1 MRTFVIPL
9 IATLLLTACQ
19 EQQPTENMPEA
30 KHDTAIEHTHEKP
43 EPSANESLAEA
54 KDDTALE
61 HAKKHLDT
69 QYVCPMHPEIV
80 SDEAGSCPI
89 CGMFLVEKDKE
100 EVKE

>member
-9 IATLLLTACQ
+9 IATLLLLTACQ
-19 EQQPTENMPEA
+19 EQQPSENMPDE
-30 KHDTAIEHTHEKP
+30 KHDTATEHTHAKA
-43 EPSANESLAEA
+43 SESLAEA

>member
-9 IATLLLTACQ
+9 IATLLFLTACQ
-19 EQQPTENMPEA
+19 EQQPSENLPEA
-30 KHDTAIEHTHEKP
+30 KHDTATEPQQTKP
-43 EPSANESLAEA
+43 SERTLADA

-80 SDEAGSCPI
+80 RDQPDSCPI

-100 EVKE
+100 AKE

>member
-1 MRTFVIPL
+1 MRTIVIPL
-9 IATLLLTACQ
+9 IATLLFLTACQ
-19 EQQPTENMPEA
+19 EQQPTENQPEA
-30 KHDTAIEHTHEKP
+30 KHDSATEHHHDKP
-43 EPSANESLAEA
+43 KPSDSLADA

-80 SDEAGSCPI
+80 SDEPGSCSI

-100 EVKE
+100 EAKE

>member
-9 IATLLLTACQ
+9 IATLLFLTACQ
-19 EQQPTENMPEA
+19 EQQPSENLPEA
-30 KHDTAIEHTHEKP
+30 KHDTATEPQQTKP
-43 EPSANESLAEA
+43 SERSLADA

-69 QYVCPMHPEIV
+69 QYVCPMHPKIV
-80 SDEAGSCPI
+80 SDEPGSCSI
-89 CGMFLVEKDKE
+89 CGMFLVEKE